1 MPRLPSRF
9 WSWPVLAGMACSV
22 LVQPGH
28 AATPAPDPAAFLDQ
42 AESLRTKN
50 HPRFVQ
56 LLEQIHREAPSLT
69 PSQPWQWHLR
79 YLDAWQTAFQGE
91 YDKANALLQ
100 DVIDHSGDVT
110 LAAKASA
117 LLMNNL
123 GLNSRYE
130 EALPL
135 ANRMA
140 SGLPNITDKLARFT
154 VLANLSQLHAFG
166 GQYDLAIRYANMMED
181 TLPPGETL
189 CNPLSMQASALYES
203 KRLKL
208 SSPQL
213 QRAID
218 ACVAAGQPV
227 FANTVL
233 LLKSSLYLD
242 EGQPGKALDLLH
254 RIIPGINATH
264 YYSHMLAS
272 QVALAQANEK
282 LDNDNDARKAALAA
296 VAMGNP
302 GDINEWLRDVYGV
315 LYRIEKRRG
324 NPVTALSYYERYVA
338 QNTGYLNDI
347 TARTLAYDVAQQ
359 RMLVQKL
366 ETEGLSKQ
374 NNILRLQ
381 QALDTKAVETGR
393 LYIALLLVAL
403 ISIVFWLF
411 RLKRSQLRFK
421 KLSFHDG
428 LTGIFNHQHFVG
440 EADRALRLLEKKL
453 GTACLIS
460 IDLDHFKQVN
470 DTHGHAMGDVVLRR
484 TVAICQQQLRPIDLF
499 GRLGGE
505 EFGILMLEC
514 SCDQGIAIADR
525 IRMAIEATPV
535 NEDGA
540 VICFSASVG
549 LACTDTSGYGL
560 PRLFRDADAALY
572 RAKRSGRNRVI
583 AGSENGS
590 LVEA

>member
-1 MPRLPSRF
+1 M
-9 WSWPVLAGMACSV
+9 
-22 LVQPGH
+22 QPGH
-28 AATPAPDPAAFLDQ
+28 AAALTTDPAAFLDQ
-42 AESLRTKN
+42 TESIRTKD
-50 HPRFVQ
+50 HARFVQ

-69 PSQPWQWHLR
+69 PSQKWHLR
-79 YLDAWQTAFQGE
+79 YLDGWQTAFQGD

-100 DVIDHSGDVT
+100 DVIDHSGDAT
-110 LAAKASA
+110 LVAKASA
-117 LLMNNL
+117 LLMNDL

-135 ANRMA
+135 ANRLA
-140 SGLPNITDKLARFT
+140 SNLPKVTDKVARFT

-166 GQYDLAIRYANMMED
+166 GQYDLAISYANMMED
-181 TLPPGETL
+181 TLPPGETV

-203 KRLKL
+203 KRLTL

-213 QRAID
+213 QSAID
-218 ACVAAGQPV
+218 ACLAAGQSV
-227 FANTVL
+227 FADTML
-233 LLKSSLYLD
+233 LLKGNLYLD
-242 EGQPGKALDLLH
+242 ENQPGKALDLLH
-254 RIIPGINATH
+254 RIIPGIDASH

-272 QVALAQANEK
+272 QVELAQANEK

-296 VAMGNP
+296 VAMGKP
-302 GDINEWLRDVYGV
+302 DDISEWLRDVYGV

-324 NPVTALSYYERYVA
+324 NPTTALSYYERYVA

-347 TARTLAYDVAQQ
+347 TARTLAYEVARQH
-359 RMLVQKL
+359 MLVQKL

-374 NNILRLQ
+374 NNLLRLQ

-393 LYIALLLVAL
+393 LYIALLLVVL
-403 ISIVFWLF
+403 ISIVFWLA
-411 RLKRSQLRFK
+411 RLKRSQVRFK

-440 EADRALRLLEKKL
+440 EADRALRVLEKRR
-453 GTACLIS
+453 GVACLIS

-470 DTHGHAMGDVVLRR
+470 DTHGHAVGDAVLRH
-484 TVAICQQQLRPIDLF
+484 TVAICRQQLRPTDLF

-505 EFGILMLEC
+505 EFGILMLDC
-514 SCDQGIAIADR
+514 SCDQGMVIADR
-525 IRMAIEATPV
+525 IRMAIETTPV
-535 NEDGA
+535 NEDGS
-540 VICFSASVG
+540 VVCFSASVG
-549 LACTDTSGYGL
+549 LACSDTSAYGL
-560 PRLFRDADAALY
+560 PRLFREADAALY

-583 AGSENGS
+583 AGSDNGS